1 MEENFDNPLTF
12 PSITDLLVAVLNV
25 MIIIATPIV
34 VFFIIYAGFLY
45 VTAKG
50 KVEQIQQASRALT
63 YGVIGGVI
71 IIGSIAITQ
80 IVQNVVNA
88 F

>member
-1 MEENFDNPLTF
+1 MENFDNPLTF
-12 PSITDLLVAVLNV
+12 PSISDLLVAVLNV
-25 MIIIATPIV
+25 MIVIATPIV
-34 VFFIIYAGFLY
+34 VFFIIYAGFMY

-50 KVEQIQQASRALT
+50 KAEQIQQASRALT

-80 IVQNVVNA
+80 IVQNVVNS